1 MCAILQFDVYGS
13 AHGLLASHPVTPFIS
28 MHHLE
33 VIEPPFPG
41 LSALEGLKH
50 LVKAMRTDPGSFLQQ
65 SICYDHKLGLSISIS
80 LGYVV
85 QVFPEIILPRILTT
99 VETSFTAWNHDNSA
113 LEFSFDT
120 RPVSMLVCKQ
130 PFLFY
135 MEGMHVDENNSRKT
149 VSTYG
154 RYSNV
159 DKAKTDAHCWFY
171 HLPPEKLQKIMVIS
185 ESLTTNWYMVSP
197 QKPLFFPV
205 IFFLKSYIK
214 LSAGQILHKFHLHG
228 NDLMSMVVIWNN
240 PSSSVTRARKWVAQ
254 VYIWNY
260 KDTICVHLLVLAI
273 CSFLSCSDQTIIV
286 FKSQRWRRV
295 NVEIFEY
302 S

>member
-1 MCAILQFDVYGS
+1 M
-13 AHGLLASHPVTPFIS
+13 PFIS

-33 VIEPPFPG
+33 VIEPIFPG

-50 LVKAMRTDPGSFLQQ
+50 LVKAMQTDPGSFLQQ
-65 SICYDHKLGLSISIS
+65 SICYNHKLGLSISIS

-120 RPVSMLVCKQ
+120 RPVPMLVCKQ

-135 MEGMHVDENNSRKT
+135 MEGMHVDENNSQKT

-185 ESLTTNWYMVSP
+185 ESLTMNWYMVSP

-205 IFFLKSYIK
+205 IFLLISYVK

-228 NDLMSMVVIWNN
+228 NDLMSMAAFWNN
-240 PSSSVTRARKWVAQ
+240 PSSSVSRARKWVAQ

-260 KDTICVHLLVLAI
+260 KDTICVHLLVCGNLQL
-273 CSFLSCSDQTIIV
+273 SFMQ
-286 FKSQRWRRV
+286 
-295 NVEIFEY
+295 
-302 S
+302 